1 MYASNFNNLN
11 LSKCIPEGNPIYMS
25 WPHFLHGEDVLLDG
39 VDGLSPNPENHSFIL
54 DVDPVSIRITFYWY
68 ILTLDFPNVSS
79 VLSPI
84 KEKWFLLWKRIC
96 L

>member
-1 MYASNFNNLN
+1 
-11 LSKCIPEGNPIYMS
+11 MS

-84 KEKWFLLWKRIC
+84 KEKWFLYGSAFVYKLLLVVLTLIIC
-96 L
+96 TRAI